1 MRSRM
6 SFAIVAV
13 LLGLTWSGAVSA
25 QSFGVYIGPSPAYD
39 YDDSYAY
46 GYVPPRA
53 YGPRV
58 YGYTR
63 RYEDRGYVVTRPAGR
78 CGTYRYWN
86 GDRCVDARND

>member
-1 MRSRM
+1 MRSRT
-6 SFAIVAV
+6 SFAIAVA
-13 LLGLTWSGAVSA
+13 LLGLTWSGAASA
-25 QSFGVYIGPSPAYD
+25 QSFGVYVGPPRAYD

-46 GYVPPRA
+46 GYTSPRV

-63 RYEDRGYVVTRPAGR
+63 RYDDRAYVARPAGR